1 MIQRIQS
8 IYLLCCLLAQ
18 SALVFFDMGSHPFL
32 LDFISN
38 ELILGT
44 HIFTI
49 ALTFISLFL
58 FKNRLYQ
65 LMCSRI
71 VVLMLLIKLVA
82 AVYNGIEG
90 GVDLQLLLLFSLEL
104 LSVLLVFLA
113 QKAIKKD
120 EDLVRSV
127 DRIR

>member
-1 MIQRIQS
+1 M
-8 IYLLCCLLAQ
+8 
-18 SALVFFDMGSHPFL
+18 
-32 LDFISN
+32 
-38 ELILGT
+38 LG
-44 HIFTI
+44 
-49 ALTFISLFL
+49 
-58 FKNRLYQ
+58 
-65 LMCSRI
+65 
-71 VVLMLLIKLVA
+71 LMLLIKLVA

-90 GVDLQLLLLFSLEL
+90 GVGFQLILLFSLEL